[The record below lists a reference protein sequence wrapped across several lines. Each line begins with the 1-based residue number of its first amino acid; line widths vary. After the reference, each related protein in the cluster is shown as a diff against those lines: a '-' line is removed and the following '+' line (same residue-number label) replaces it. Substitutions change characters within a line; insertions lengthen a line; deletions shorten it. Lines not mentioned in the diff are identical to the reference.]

1 MPLQVIAAEVSA
13 AWRNAMPSVVLCILS
28 SSGTARKADSCRRTY
43 ALPQPEEN
51 AHVAGVRCPAPLVQP
66 VGHLKQNP
74 TQNMEM
80 LSGIGSGVIIIVIVI
95 FIVWL
100 FPDFQIAIYMQAQAL
115 RTTDK
120 GLKFEQ

>member
-28 SSGTARKADSCRRTY
+28 PSGAARKADSCRRRY

-51 AHVAGVRCPAPLVQP
+51 AHVAGVRCPGPLVQP
-66 VGHLKQNP
+66 VGHLKQNSI
-74 TQNMEM
+74 QNMEM
-80 LSGIGSGVIIIVIVI
+80 LSGIGSGVIIIVMII

-100 FPDFQIAIYMQAQAL
+100 FPDFQIAIYMQVQAL